1 MQKETQTGIMTM
13 MDIATFY
20 RPAKKMTQ
28 KLIIAICA
36 GMAFCSAA
44 MAQVNTYAPNL
55 DTGRFVSPDATP
67 EVKSWAPYDTSV
79 QPQVNRSSQTY
90 SAPNFINSHGQG
102 TPENRINAPIPYIF
116 APISPSGPFLLR

>member
-1 MQKETQTGIMTM
+1 MQKETQPGIMTM

-20 RPAKKMTQ
+20 RLTKKMTQ
-28 KLIIAICA
+28 QLIITVCA
-36 GMAFCSAA
+36 GIAYGPVA

-79 QPQVNRSSQTY
+79 QPQVNRSSQTH
-90 SAPNFINSHGQG
+90 SSPQFINSHGQG
-102 TPENRINAPIPYIF
+102 TPENRINAPIPYVF
-116 APISPSGPFLLR
+116 PPLSPSGGFLLR

>member
-20 RPAKKMTQ
+20 RPTKQMIQ
-28 KLIIAICA
+28 QLFIAICA

-79 QPQVNRSSQTY
+79 QPQVNRSSQAY

>member
-13 MDIATFY
+13 MNITTFY
-20 RPAKKMTQ
+20 RLAKQ
-28 KLIIAICA
+28 IAQQLIIALFA
-36 GMAFCSAA
+36 GTALSSAA

-55 DTGRFVSPDATP
+55 NTGRFVSPDATP

-90 SAPNFINSHGQG
+90 SAPSFINSHGHG
-102 TPENRINAPIPYIF
+102 TPENRINAPIPYVF
-116 APISPSGPFLLR
+116 PPLSPSGTFLLR